1 MDNPNTN
8 MFLLEQNK
16 ELKQIIKEEVNKII
30 IQIEDDPNDPKPT
43 VGGIEGYYATKSWEL
58 RQASRRINKIKSA
71 LEDAKSAGDSAAV
84 KELEKQLKVAMLIT
98 QHQNGQEEKEHLTKQ
113 KEVQLKNLDYII

>member
-1 MDNPNTN
+1 MDLP
-8 MFLLEQNK
+8 EVNK
-16 ELKQIIKEEVNKII
+16 QTIYCTYGRFVMKINKKQLKQIIKEEVDKII
-30 IQIEDDPNDPKPT
+30 NINFEDDPDDPKPT

-84 KELEKQLKVAMLIT
+84 KELEKQLKVANAKYERAAYT
-98 QHQNGQEEKEHLTKQ
+98 G
-113 KEVQLKNLDYII
+113 D